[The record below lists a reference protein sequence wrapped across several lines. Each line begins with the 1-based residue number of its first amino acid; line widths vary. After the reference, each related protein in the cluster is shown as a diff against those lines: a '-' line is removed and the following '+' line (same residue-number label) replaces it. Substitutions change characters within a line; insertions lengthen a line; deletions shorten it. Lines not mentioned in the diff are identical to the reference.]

1 MKRDHTHIYKDR
13 SLKNKPHRQR
23 LREIQSIIRN
33 EGLTERENLTYA
45 DVGCGT
51 GYLTGILAEMLQP
64 SEVYGFDHSGHLE
77 VAREKYPSFRFAFM
91 ELNEP
96 SDVGSFDFV
105 SCFETLEHVG
115 SLFVALGNLLSAT
128 KKGGIL
134 LVTVPIE
141 IGPVGLT
148 KFLVKTILYQYTL
161 DELPG
166 SGDKLYYRYLFS
178 LISYSDI
185 SVFRDQRF
193 GWGTHFGFD
202 YRRIDEFLRSRNITY
217 RAKNVFTTRF
227 YVIKP

>member
-1 MKRDHTHIYKDR
+1 MKRDHTHIYKNR
-13 SLKNKPHRQR
+13 SLRNWPHRRR
-23 LREIQSIIRN
+23 LKVIRSIIRS
-33 EGLTERENLTYA
+33 EGLPERENVTYA

-51 GYLTGILAEMLQP
+51 GFLTGILADMLRP

-96 SDVGSFDFV
+96 TDVGSFDFV

-115 SLFVALGNLLSAT
+115 SPLTALGNLLNAT
-128 KKGGIL
+128 NEGGTL

-148 KFLVKTILYQYTL
+148 KFLVKTILYGYRL

-166 SGDKLYYRYLFS
+166 GEKLYLRYLIS
-178 LISYSDI
+178 LILYRDI
-185 SVFRDQRF
+185 SEFRDKRF

-202 YRRIDEFLRSRNITY
+202 YRRIDEFLRSRDIAY

-227 YVIKP
+227 YVIKPS